1 MYFLKT
7 LKFKTVMSENA
18 SSRNSISWNWFCQ
31 GLVHTVP
38 QDSCPTGTCP
48 VGNCMNLSLAKPS
61 SMILSSW
68 KRYIHKK
75 STFFVRSSWSLVNII
90 TTWDNHFLK
99 VSWGLEKNC
108 GFFINGQFLN
118 MWYLFLLRPYFSIFF
133 NIINFS
139 HPFILMFGGC
149 LKDALPGKHARSVQ
163 TWFDLEINLWFIN
176 AMLRAYYYQ

>member
-1 MYFLKT
+1 MNGFKLFIYLLVVYYQEINIFHFPISQVFFQIGKKSKIYLLKS

-68 KRYIHKK
+68 KRYIHFEEFDQKQK
-75 STFFVRSSWSLVNII
+75 DQLTLSGQGSAFCHT
-90 TTWDNHFLK
+90 
-99 VSWGLEKNC
+99 LE
-108 GFFINGQFLN
+108 
-118 MWYLFLLRPYFSIFF
+118 
-133 NIINFS
+133 
-139 HPFILMFGGC
+139 
-149 LKDALPGKHARSVQ
+149 
-163 TWFDLEINLWFIN
+163 
-176 AMLRAYYYQ
+176 

>member
-1 MYFLKT
+1 MLVGQPPFEGDNEEDLFHSILSDEVAYPPWLSKESQSVLKGVSENSGVHIQLISQVFSKLAKKSKMYFLKT

-68 KRYIHKK
+68 KRYI
-75 STFFVRSSWSLVNII
+75 L
-90 TTWDNHFLK
+90 
-99 VSWGLEKNC
+99 
-108 GFFINGQFLN
+108 
-118 MWYLFLLRPYFSIFF
+118 
-133 NIINFS
+133 
-139 HPFILMFGGC
+139 
-149 LKDALPGKHARSVQ
+149 
-163 TWFDLEINLWFIN
+163 
-176 AMLRAYYYQ
+176 

>member
-1 MYFLKT
+1 MLVVWHLFLKRNFKSMFYEHHQEISGFKLFIYLLVVCHQEIDPFHFPPSGVHIQLISQVFSKLAKKSKMYFLKT

-68 KRYIHKK
+68 KRYI
-75 STFFVRSSWSLVNII
+75 
-90 TTWDNHFLK
+90 
-99 VSWGLEKNC
+99 
-108 GFFINGQFLN
+108 
-118 MWYLFLLRPYFSIFF
+118 
-133 NIINFS
+133 
-139 HPFILMFGGC
+139 
-149 LKDALPGKHARSVQ
+149 
-163 TWFDLEINLWFIN
+163 
-176 AMLRAYYYQ
+176 